1 MKWHIPSS
9 QEKEFA
15 REVLRTFLLPQL
27 QKVNDYVKVED
38 DTATD
43 TDTDMTP
50 TMTRWVEGGAVGI
63 IGGAMGRGR
72 SCGDYGRGY
81 GQREELCAMWV
92 GLWAEG
98 GAMCNVGGAMGR
110 GRSYVQCGWGYG
122 QREELCAMWVGLWAE
137 GGAMCNVGGA
147 VGEEEA
153 MGNMDGTQGK
163 MSGIFDKG

>member
-1 MKWHIPSS
+1 
-9 QEKEFA
+9 
-15 REVLRTFLLPQL
+15 
-27 QKVNDYVKVED
+27 
-38 DTATD
+38 
-43 TDTDMTP
+43 
-50 TMTRWVEGGAVGI
+50 
-63 IGGAMGRGR
+63 
-72 SCGDYGRGY
+72 
-81 GQREELCAMWV
+81 MWV